1 MTDYGHDLRFG
12 TFLPAEA
19 ATAGETLRLAM
30 LTEDLGL
37 ELASVQD
44 HPYQARFLDAWT
56 LLSVIGARTST
67 LTVFP
72 NVANL
77 PLRPP
82 AVLARAA
89 ASLDV
94 LTGGRVELGLGAGA
108 FWDAIA
114 GMGGERRTPGAS
126 IEALDEAVQVIR
138 ALWSTDRS
146 ARVDGTHY
154 RLRGAHPGPPAAHP
168 IGIWIGGIKPRMLR
182 LIGRVADGWL
192 PSAPYVP
199 PPELTDGNRRIDEA
213 ARAAGRDPGE
223 IRRLYNVVPG
233 QAPLSGPPRLWA
245 PQLAE
250 LALGE
255 GMSTFI
261 LMVGAGGDGELRRFA
276 LDVIPEVRELVSAAR
291 SSASATA
298 AAAPVEVT
306 GVAAPRSEG
315 AAGDGTAGRAA
326 VPGAG
331 RTGAAA
337 SAVQA
342 VGDAADVAGQAAGVA
357 SASQAAGGAV
367 STAAHAGDG
376 APGGSAVSAA
386 VEAAG
391 GAVGGGVTVWDES
404 QRPTGP
410 APDPAVPLTPAQ
422 RASGQHLVEVHNHLR
437 QELEQLRDL
446 VEQVAAGG
454 LDLGEARSMI
464 NTMTMRQNA
473 WTLGT
478 YCESY
483 CRVVTTH
490 HTIEDVNLFPRLRA
504 ADPRLVPVVDRLEA
518 EHHVIAEVLE
528 RVDAAL
534 VAMVSRP
541 DGIAAVREAVELLTG
556 TLLSHLAY
564 EERELVEPLG
574 RLRIL

>member
-1 MTDYGHDLRFG
+1 MTDYGHELRFG

-19 ATAGETLRLAM
+19 ATAAETLRLAR
-30 LTEDLGL
+30 LTEELGL
-37 ELASVQD
+37 DLASVQD

-56 LLSVIGARTST
+56 LLSVVAAQTST

-89 ASLDV
+89 ASLDI

-114 GMGGERRTPGAS
+114 GMGGEVLTPGAS
-126 IEALDEAVQVIR
+126 IEALEEAVHVIR
-138 ALWSTDRS
+138 ALWSTERS

-168 IGIWIGGIKPRMLR
+168 IGIWIGGVKPRMLR
-182 LIGRVADGWL
+182 LVGRLADGWL
-192 PSAPYVP
+192 PSAPYLP
-199 PPELTDGNRRIDEA
+199 PPQLAEANRRIDDA
-213 ARAAGRDPGE
+213 ATAAGRSPRDV
-223 IRRLYNVVPG
+223 RRLYNVAPG
-233 QAPLSGPPRLWA
+233 QAPLAGHPKTWA
-245 PQLAE
+245 AQLAD

-255 GMSTFI
+255 GMSTFV
-261 LMVGAGGDGELRRFA
+261 LMVQAGGDRDLRTFA
-276 LDVIPEVRELVSAAR
+276 EEVVPETRSLVAAARGATGTTAPAAGPQTVSAPSAG
-291 SSASATA
+291 SASETD
-298 AAAPVEVT
+298 
-306 GVAAPRSEG
+306 GVSRG
-315 AAGDGTAGRAA
+315 I
-326 VPGAG
+326 
-331 RTGAAA
+331 
-337 SAVQA
+337 
-342 VGDAADVAGQAAGVA
+342 
-357 SASQAAGGAV
+357 
-367 STAAHAGDG
+367 
-376 APGGSAVSAA
+376 
-386 VEAAG
+386 
-391 GAVGGGVTVWDES
+391 TVWDES

-410 APDPAVPLTPAQ
+410 TSDVPLTAAQ
-422 RASGQHLVEVHNHLR
+422 RASGQHLVDVHDHLR

-454 LDLGEARSMI
+454 TDVGRARSMI

-504 ADPRLVPVVDRLEA
+504 ADPRLAPVVDRLEA
-518 EHHVIAEVLE
+518 EHHVIADVLE
-528 RVDAAL
+528 QVDAAL
-534 VAMVSRP
+534 VAMVSRS
-541 DGIAAVREAVELLTG
+541 DGIAEVRKAVDLLG
-556 TLLSHLAY
+556 DTLLSHLAY
-564 EERELVEPLG
+564 EERELVDPLG
-574 RLRIL
+574 RLGIF

>member
-1 MTDYGHDLRFG
+1 MTDYGHELRFG

-30 LTEDLGL
+30 LTEELGL

-56 LLSVIGARTST
+56 LLSVIAAQTSS

-94 LTGGRVELGLGAGA
+94 LSGGRVELGLGAGA
-108 FWDAIA
+108 YWDAIA
-114 GMGGERRTPGAS
+114 GMGGDVLTPGAS
-126 IEALDEAVQVIR
+126 IEALEEAVQVIR
-138 ALWSTDRS
+138 ALWSTERS

-154 RLRGAHPGPPAAHP
+154 RLRGAHPGPPPAHP
-168 IGIWIGGIKPRMLR
+168 IGIWIGGAKPRMLR

-199 PPELTDGNRRIDEA
+199 PPELTEANRRIDA
-213 ARAAGRDPGE
+213 AAVAAGRDPRDV
-223 IRRLYNVVPG
+223 RRLYNVIPG
-233 QAPLSGPPRLWA
+233 QAPLSGPPKLWA
-245 PQLAE
+245 GQLAD
-250 LALGE
+250 LALTE

-261 LMVGAGGDGELRRFA
+261 LMVQAGRDGDLRRFA
-276 LDVIPEVRELVSAAR
+276 LDVVPEARELVAAAR
-291 SSASATA
+291 GTDPAPTTA
-298 AAAPVEVT
+298 ATGVVT
-306 GVAAPRSEG
+306 GAAPR
-315 AAGDGTAGRAA
+315 
-326 VPGAG
+326 
-331 RTGAAA
+331 
-337 SAVQA
+337 
-342 VGDAADVAGQAAGVA
+342 
-357 SASQAAGGAV
+357 
-367 STAAHAGDG
+367 
-376 APGGSAVSAA
+376 
-386 VEAAG
+386 
-391 GAVGGGVTVWDES
+391 GVTVWDES

-410 APDPAVPLTPAQ
+410 APDPAVPLTAAQ

-446 VEQVAAGG
+446 VEQVAAGA
-454 LDLGEARSMI
+454 LDLGDARSMI
-464 NTMTMRQNA
+464 NTMTMRQNS

-518 EHHVIAEVLE
+518 EHHVIADVLE

-534 VAMVSRP
+534 VAMVTHP
-541 DGIAAVREAVELLTG
+541 DGIAAVREAVELLTD
-556 TLLSHLAY
+556 TLLSHLSY